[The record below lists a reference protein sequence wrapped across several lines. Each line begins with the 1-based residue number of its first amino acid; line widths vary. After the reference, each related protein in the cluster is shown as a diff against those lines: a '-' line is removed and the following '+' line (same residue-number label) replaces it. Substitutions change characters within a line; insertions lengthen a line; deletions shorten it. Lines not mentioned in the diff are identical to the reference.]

1 MIYLKQMLYVSTL
14 EETDSLAPRGPIR
27 IPPSDMA
34 RSRSRK
40 PDPSG
45 RASTFEKRGGRARG
59 GGPDRSKSQ
68 DSHSGPTRAVETKI
82 APFTLSTLAPAVLP
96 WRRLYPGLH
105 RVTWWSI
112 DLRPDADK
120 ALDRDRIAR
129 TDAGWLV
136 VEQQQQRIPAAEADL
151 FRVSV
156 RIRVGVT
163 LGLGVRLGVIGYS
176 SC

>member
-82 APFTLSTLAPAVLP
+82 ARLTLSTLAPAVLP

-136 VEQQQQRIPAAEADL
+136 VQQQ
-151 FRVSV
+151 
-156 RIRVGVT
+156 
-163 LGLGVRLGVIGYS
+163 
-176 SC
+176 

>member
-1 MIYLKQMLYVSTL
+1 MTAQVPGSRGGAEYFTAPSRTVVCRVRSNSFGAFGDDISIKPMLYVFFQRR
-14 EETDSLAPRGPIR
+14 DRFARAPRAVR
-27 IPPSDMA
+27 CRMSDPDSAAPMA
-34 RSRSRK
+34 RLSASITRESRIR
-40 PDPSG
+40 PRSG
-45 RASTFEKRGGRARG
+45 GA
-59 GGPDRSKSQ
+59 DRSKSQ

-136 VEQQQQRIPAAEADL
+136 VQQQ
-151 FRVSV
+151 
-156 RIRVGVT
+156 
-163 LGLGVRLGVIGYS
+163 
-176 SC
+176 